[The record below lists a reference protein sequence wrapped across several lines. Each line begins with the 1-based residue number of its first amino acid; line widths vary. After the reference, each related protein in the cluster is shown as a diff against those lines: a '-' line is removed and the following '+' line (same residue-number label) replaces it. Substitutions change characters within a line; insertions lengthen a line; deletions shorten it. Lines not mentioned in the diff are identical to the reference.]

1 MGSAARWWWR
11 GASTDAA
18 RRLETSRASEPG
30 RHKAVGI
37 ALSLL
42 VALITATPSFAQD
55 AAWDKV
61 LAEAKKEGTVV
72 LYTTF
77 LGSPQQLALIKR
89 FEAETGITV
98 QLLDVRASELGAR
111 IRAEQSSGRYIADLF
126 INSGD
131 AINIDNR
138 AGLIGS
144 LDPVPNMKNVRADMA
159 GEITSIKTPAYMV
172 AYGLLINTNLV
183 KGGDVPKSWQDLNDP
198 KWKGKILSD
207 DVRAPGGGFVFFSA
221 TLGKFGRGF
230 HEALAKQEP
239 VFSRDPGQD
248 QLRVARGEYPLRMP
262 QVFPTYLLMR
272 GLPVNI
278 VIPQEGSPY
287 IRFDLAL
294 AKNAPHPNAARVMIN
309 WYLSAD
315 TQVGLG
321 DQALVPAVAGLE
333 ARIKPEARALAAVP
347 LLGTTNP
354 ATRDAELDLAKQI
367 YK

>member
-1 MGSAARWWWR
+1 MDSAARFWR
-11 GASTDAA
+11 GASIDAA
-18 RRLETSRASEPG
+18 RRFSAPRRREPG
-30 RHKAVGI
+30 RHRVVGL
-37 ALSLL
+37 ALALL
-42 VALITATPSFAQD
+42 VAIGTASPGFAQD
-55 AAWDKV
+55 AAWDRV
-61 LAEAKKEGTVV
+61 LAAAKKEGTVV
-72 LYTTF
+72 LYTSF

-89 FEAETGITV
+89 FEAETGINV
-98 QLLDVRASELGAR
+98 QLLDVRASELAAR
-111 IRAEQSSGRYIADLF
+111 IRAEQSSGRYTADLF

-131 AINIDNR
+131 AINLDNR
-138 AGLIGS
+138 AGLIGN
-144 LDPVPNMKNVRADMA
+144 LDPVPNMKHVRPDMA
-159 GEITSIKTPAYMV
+159 GEITSIKTPVYMV

-183 KGGDVPKSWQDLNDP
+183 KSGDAPKSWQDLNDP
-198 KWKGKILSD
+198 KWKGKILAD

-230 HEALAKQEP
+230 HETLARQDL

-248 QLRVARGEYPLRMP
+248 QQRVARGEYPLRIP

-309 WYLSAD
+309 WYLSAEA
-315 TQVGLG
+315 QVGIG

-333 ARIKPEARALAAVP
+333 ARIQPEARMLAGVP